1 MREAVRRLYAN
12 SNRLCKGHRK
22 PLLGTSRVR
31 GSRGEKKKWTTREI
45 YSECAIGLSQRDRCI
60 TSTSVARNFVTIS
73 ERRVLECIINIL
85 YLPIRF
91 FDTRR
96 PLCSRRET
104 YKVNICER
112 VFIYIVNLYMLTI
125 YKSATFS

>member
-12 SNRLCKGHRK
+12 SNRLCKGRRK

-31 GSRGEKKKWTTREI
+31 GSRGEKKMDHTEI

-85 YLPIRF
+85 YLSIRF
-91 FDTRR
+91 FDTRQ